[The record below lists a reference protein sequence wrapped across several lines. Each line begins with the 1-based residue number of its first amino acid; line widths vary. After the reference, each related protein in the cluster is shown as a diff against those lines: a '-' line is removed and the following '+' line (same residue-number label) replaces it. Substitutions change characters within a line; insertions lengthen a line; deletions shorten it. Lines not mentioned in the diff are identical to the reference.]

1 MDQDFTKFH
10 QKWIKIS
17 LKWTKI
23 SQKFT
28 ELTEI
33 LQKMDQDFTKFHRL
47 DQDFEKKEKRPR
59 MGPGRL
65 PVQKF
70 GAKTRNLAKSGL
82 PGPIP
87 GPKRAKTEK
96 KILFFFFLHLRRIFL
111 IQLPL

>member
-1 MDQDFTKFH
+1 MDQNFTKF
-10 QKWIKIS
+10 
-17 LKWTKI
+17 L
-23 SQKFT
+23 
-28 ELTEI
+28 
-33 LQKMDQDFTKFHRL
+33 RL
-47 DQDFEKKEKRPR
+47 DQDFEQKKKRPR

-96 KILFFFFLHLRRIFL
+96 QKS
-111 IQLPL
+111 